1 MTGTEWVEIRA
12 KRLFSCFASKKSE
25 EKAILRKQAGPTDWY
40 SLWRSKNYVCSQC
53 GLTFDHFDQ
62 LQNHH
67 EGMKFKDIFEKI
79 ISLVHEIGHVIFS
92 DENKF
97 KDHRRILLFE
107 EALAWHLG
115 YDYAFNIG
123 IEINLE
129 EYTSSVEKALQLYA
143 KEIK

>member
-1 MTGTEWVEIRA
+1 MESINGSNSYWTPTPPDEILELEC
-12 KRLFSCFASKKSE
+12 KGIIDIGDDQSE
-25 EKAILRKQAGPTDWY
+25 
-40 SLWRSKNYVCSQC
+40 
-53 GLTFDHFDQ
+53 
-62 LQNHH
+62 
-67 EGMKFKDIFEKI
+67 FEKI